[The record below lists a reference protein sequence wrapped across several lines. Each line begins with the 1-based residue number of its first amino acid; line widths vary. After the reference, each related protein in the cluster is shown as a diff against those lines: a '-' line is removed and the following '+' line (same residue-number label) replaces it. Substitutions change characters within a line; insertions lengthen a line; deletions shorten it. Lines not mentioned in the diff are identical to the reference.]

1 MTLKEVSPYQIIV
14 SPIVNTWISECT
26 PTSHH
31 ETLLTCY
38 IRQASISYRH
48 RLHLQ
53 VHCFSSKMVVS
64 AVCILVAV
72 TAVHL
77 LSACDTGSLRARVL
91 EKVGAL
97 VSPPPRL
104 TGNHNRCHL
113 SRSHSGVCTK
123 WWVGLETNVT
133 SFWLPALAPSNEPS
147 KQNGGLVT
155 VSRSKMTDILCR
167 WLSEEIKLEPKLSK
181 CYSLSRHDDSCKPD
195 NIIMKSLAN

>member
-1 MTLKEVSPYQIIV
+1 MDY
-14 SPIVNTWISECT
+14 SECT

-104 TGNHNRCHL
+104 TRNHNRCHL
-113 SRSHSGVCTK
+113 AIALCSLHKVVGGAGWRTWRHFDFRRWRLATSPANK
-123 WWVGLETNVT
+123 MAAWWQSAG
-133 SFWLPALAPSNEPS
+133 P
-147 KQNGGLVT
+147 
-155 VSRSKMTDILCR
+155 R
-167 WLSEEIKLEPKLSK
+167 WRIFCADGSA
-181 CYSLSRHDDSCKPD
+181 RR
-195 NIIMKSLAN
+195 